1 MGARVWHDKK
11 WKIKKRELKR
21 KIKKEEEEKG
31 DGRVSEREKI
41 VKQVV

>member
-1 MGARVWHDKK
+1 MGAKVWHDKK

-21 KIKKEEEEKG
+21 KIKKEEEEIW

-41 VKQVV
+41 IKKVV